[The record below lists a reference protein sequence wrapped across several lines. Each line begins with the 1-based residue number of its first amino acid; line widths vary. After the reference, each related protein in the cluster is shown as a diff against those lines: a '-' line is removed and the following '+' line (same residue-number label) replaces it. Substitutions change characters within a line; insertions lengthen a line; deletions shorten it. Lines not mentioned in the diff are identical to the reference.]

1 MSAESSPST
10 THPPPSSV
18 RRVIVASLIG
28 TSLEWYDFFIYGT
41 AAALV
46 FNKLFFPSFEPLV
59 GTLLAFATYAVGF
72 IARPLGG
79 VVFGHYGDKLG
90 RKNVLVVTLLMMGI
104 ATFAIGLMPT
114 HATIGVWAP
123 ILLVALRFVQ
133 GLGLGGEWGGAVLM
147 TLESGDDRRRGLN
160 ASWPQ
165 VGVPIGLLLANGVLS
180 LMGGITSDAA
190 FLSWGWRVPFLLSG
204 LLVIVGLWIRL
215 TIAESPLFQAVEA
228 EDTKART
235 PIVEVLRTYPR
246 QVLLAIG
253 ARVGVDV
260 AFYTFVLFITT
271 YIATYLGLPRS
282 YALNAV
288 LVAAAVQVFLIPWF
302 GHLSD
307 RFGRRPVYLFGA
319 VGAAVWVFVF
329 FALLDTGS
337 FLLILLATVVSLV
350 FHAAMY
356 GPQASFIAEMF
367 PTRVRYT
374 GASMGYQLAGILGGA
389 LAPIISVALLDRF
402 DTSLVVSLYV
412 VLVLAV
418 TAVCV
423 LLSPETSRLDL
434 RADPTAQP
442 ATHPGCLMTTVTIDL
457 NSDLGEGFG
466 AWSLGDDDALLD
478 VVTSANVACGF
489 HAGDPDI
496 LRRVCELAAE
506 RGVVIG
512 AQVGYRDLHGFGRRA
527 MDVDPAD
534 ADQRGHLPDRG
545 AGRLR
550 PGRRH
555 PGQLRQAARGA
566 LQRRRAPPGAG
577 DGGRRGDQA
586 VRRVAAGDGPAR
598 VVDPRRGRRGR
609 RARPSPRRSP
619 TAATPRRARSCHGR
633 SRGRCCTTRGTS
645 PSGW

>member
-1 MSAESSPST
+1 MSAQSSPST
-10 THPPPSSV
+10 NHPPPSSV

-46 FNKLFFPSFEPLV
+46 FNTLFFPSFEPLV

-104 ATFAIGLMPT
+104 ATFAIGVMPT

-123 ILLVALRFVQ
+123 ILLVALRFIQ

-180 LMGGITSDAA
+180 LMGGITTDAA
-190 FLSWGWRVPFLLSG
+190 FLSWGWRIPFLLSG
-204 LLVIVGLWIRL
+204 LLVVVGLWIRL

-260 AFYTFVLFITT
+260 AFYTFVLFSTT

-307 RFGRRPVYLFGA
+307 RFGRRPVYLVGA

-418 TAVCV
+418 TTVCV

-434 RADPTAQP
+434 RAEPTGQR
-442 ATHPGCLMTTVTIDL
+442 ATH
-457 NSDLGEGFG
+457 
-466 AWSLGDDDALLD
+466 
-478 VVTSANVACGF
+478 
-489 HAGDPDI
+489 
-496 LRRVCELAAE
+496 
-506 RGVVIG
+506 
-512 AQVGYRDLHGFGRRA
+512 
-527 MDVDPAD
+527 
-534 ADQRGHLPDRG
+534 RG
-545 AGRLR
+545 A
-550 PGRRH
+550 
-555 PGQLRQAARGA
+555 
-566 LQRRRAPPGAG
+566 
-577 DGGRRGDQA
+577 
-586 VRRVAAGDGPAR
+586 
-598 VVDPRRGRRGR
+598 
-609 RARPSPRRSP
+609 S
-619 TAATPRRARSCHGR
+619 
-633 SRGRCCTTRGTS
+633 
-645 PSGW
+645 